1 MTPEQRIAYN
11 AKKEQYR
18 KNMPEYQKLKYLEN
32 LKKRY
37 HSLSPEKKA
46 ELFAKRKANYEA
58 NKEKKREYQRMRYHA
73 TKEKK
78 SIDL

>member
-1 MTPEQRIAYN
+1 MTPEERIAYN
-11 AKKEQYR
+11 AKKAEYQ
-18 KNMPEYQKLKYLEN
+18 KNMPEYQKQKHLEYHRKIYQN
-32 LKKRY
+32 LT
-37 HSLSPEKKA
+37 PEKKA

-58 NKEKKREYQRMRYHA
+58 NKEKKRAYQRERYHL

>member
-11 AKKEQYR
+11 AKKEEYR

-37 HSLSPEKKA
+37 HSLTPEKKA
-46 ELFAKRKANYEA
+46 ELFAKRKANYEK
-58 NKEKKREYQRMRYHA
+58 NKEKKQAYQRMRYQL
-73 TKEKK
+73 TKENK

>member
-1 MTPEQRIAYN
+1 MTPEEKKEYN
-11 AKKEQYR
+11 AKKKEYR
-18 KNMPEYQKLKYLEN
+18 ENMPEYQKLKYLEY

-37 HSLSPEKKA
+37 DALTPEKKA

-58 NKEKKREYQRMRYHA
+58 NKEKKQAYQRMRYQL